1 MENKDYDSSK
11 FYSLVIPFYKEA
23 MIQMGLTEHP
33 YKKKF
38 EPNFEEAKKMIDTL
52 EFLKE
57 KTEGNLLPEEESILE
72 ATLTLLKTEFLKL
85 KKII

>member
-1 MENKDYDSSK
+1 MENKKDNIK
-11 FYSLVIPFYKEA
+11 FYSLIIPFYREA
-23 MIQMGLTEHP
+23 MIQMGLSKHP

-38 EPNFEEAKKMIDTL
+38 EANPEEAKKMIDTL

-57 KTEGNLLPEEESILE
+57 KTEGNLSTEEESILE

-85 KKII
+85 KKIV